1 MGPSRVRASIGGAR
15 GGVNRGPASAQM
27 SILVGLT
34 SSNLRSIS
42 TEIED
47 DVKLKDLYTW
57 N

>member
-1 MGPSRVRASIGGAR
+1 
-15 GGVNRGPASAQM
+15 M

-47 DVKLKDLYTW
+47 HVKLKDLYTW

>member
-47 DVKLKDLYTW
+47 DVKLKDLYT
-57 N
+57 